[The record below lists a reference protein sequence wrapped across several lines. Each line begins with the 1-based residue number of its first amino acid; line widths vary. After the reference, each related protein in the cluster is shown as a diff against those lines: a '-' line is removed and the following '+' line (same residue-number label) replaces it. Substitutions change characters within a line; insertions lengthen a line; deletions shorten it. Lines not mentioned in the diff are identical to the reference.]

1 MKEKPTELE
10 GLVMMT
16 KKGEESQTCLIN
28 VFNFFLLAEPP
39 GSTTGKGLLEG
50 AVGSMKESGW
60 ERRFLVH
67 PPTPSSGPSTSA
79 PCQQDGAPAGSSFPL
94 PTAQHKGQ
102 HCRSLP
108 CQALPALG
116 V

>member
-10 GLVMMT
+10 GSVMMT

-50 AVGSMKESGW
+50 A
-60 ERRFLVH
+60 
-67 PPTPSSGPSTSA
+67 A
-79 PCQQDGAPAGSSFPL
+79 
-94 PTAQHKGQ
+94 
-102 HCRSLP
+102 
-108 CQALPALG
+108 
-116 V
+116 